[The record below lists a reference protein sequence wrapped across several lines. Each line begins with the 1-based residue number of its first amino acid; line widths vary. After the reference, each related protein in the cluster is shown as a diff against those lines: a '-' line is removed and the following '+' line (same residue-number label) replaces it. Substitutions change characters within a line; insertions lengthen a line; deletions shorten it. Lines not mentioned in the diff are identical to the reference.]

1 MDLWSKSIN
10 AFDRKFE
17 WGREYNKWTMAPKEY
32 PPPGLQSLHRLAHS
46 IHLSTFVLPTK
57 TQKESDKLIQS
68 LPLVHVYH
76 WFFFDTLH
84 RQQPR
89 LFPMRLSVFYSET
102 KGTKVHL
109 CELHF
114 YLYRI
119 FIASFYWHS
128 HMSLSLSLS
137 LSLYLSLSLS
147 SGRIFD
153 FPWAEI
159 WMATGGVVS
168 CCFDS
173 FLANCQTGRAS
184 HRQWSALIENK
195 TDSYCVGFKI
205 QNTL

>member
-1 MDLWSKSIN
+1 MHLTGNSSEAESTTNELWHPKSI
-10 AFDRKFE
+10 
-17 WGREYNKWTMAPKEY
+17 
-32 PPPGLQSLHRLAHS
+32 PPPGTAIPTPPGSLDS
-46 IHLSTFVLPTK
+46 
-57 TQKESDKLIQS
+57 
-68 LPLVHVYH
+68 LVHFCPADQNPKRVRQTNSI
-76 WFFFDTLH
+76 FAACSRLSLIFFDTLH

-128 HMSLSLSLS
+128 HMSLSLS